1 MVTTLPDRDVTIS
14 LPGSLRASVD
24 RDIGVPDSGLARSG
38 RSSSVEI
45 FNGVYEMKVPRP
57 SKVGSVKNVK
67 AEVEEIYSDHV
78 IMRGAKDKQDG
89 KNEFVIS
96 VENGLLDVT
105 LVFIVFLFNKLWVI
119 FFLNKSLVHKIKIEH
134 LLLISNIK
142 TKIFITDCKLNKSL
156 TQTFA
161 MLF

>member
-1 MVTTLPDRDVTIS
+1 MYFRATVTTLPDRDVTIS

-78 IMRGAKDKQDG
+78 IMRGAKDKQNG
-89 KNEFVIS
+89 KN
-96 VENGLLDVT
+96 
-105 LVFIVFLFNKLWVI
+105 
-119 FFLNKSLVHKIKIEH
+119 
-134 LLLISNIK
+134 
-142 TKIFITDCKLNKSL
+142 
-156 TQTFA
+156 
-161 MLF
+161 